1 MEFEN
6 CLFDIEFTGEC
17 IEEMAEIYIYIS
29 QKLNQINSAKQIIS
43 MVYERVSNLSKNPE
57 LYMKI
62 GKVDKLK

>member
-17 IEEMAEIYIYIS
+17 IEGMAEIYIYIS

-43 MVYERVSNLSKNPE
+43 MVYERVSNLSKKSRIIYENW
-57 LYMKI
+57 
-62 GKVDKLK
+62 